1 MIFKAKMPKIL
12 QKIFPSLVWKCLT
25 NEKKVWLTFDDGPNP
40 KVTNYILNV
49 LKKNNIKAT
58 FFCVGNKIEQYPD
71 IINKIKQEGHTIG
84 NHSYSHINGFKT
96 STKKYINDISKCQEL
111 IPNTKIFRPPF
122 GKITPIQISK
132 LKQDFKIIMW
142 DVMAYDF
149 RDSLTKEECLLNV
162 TDNVESGSIIVLHDN
177 LKSFEKIKY
186 LLPKIIDKLKDR
198 KFNFS
203 EIW

>member
-1 MIFKAKMPKIL
+1 MPKIL

>member
-25 NEKKVWLTFDDGPNP
+25 NERKVWLTFDDGPNP

-58 FFCVGNKIEQYPD
+58 FFCVGNKIEKYPD
-71 IINKIKQEGHTIG
+71 IINKIKQEGHIIG

-96 STKKYINDISKCQEL
+96 STKKYIKDISKCQKL

>member
-1 MIFKAKMPKIL
+1 MLFKAKMPKIL

-40 KVTNYILNV
+40 KVTDYILKV

-58 FFCVGNKIEQYPD
+58 FFCVGNKIEKYPD
-71 IINKIKQEGHTIG
+71 IINKIKQEGHIIG

-96 STKKYINDISKCQEL
+96 STKKYIKDISKCQEL

-186 LLPKIIDKLKDR
+186 ILPKIIDKLKDR

>member
-1 MIFKAKMPKIL
+1 MPKIL

-40 KVTNYILNV
+40 KVTDYILKV

-58 FFCVGNKIEQYPD
+58 FFCVGNKIEKYPD
-71 IINKIKQEGHTIG
+71 IINKIKQEGHIIG

-96 STKKYINDISKCQEL
+96 STKKYIKDISKCQEL

-186 LLPKIIDKLKDR
+186 ILPKIIDKLKDR

>member
-1 MIFKAKMPKIL
+1 MPKIL

-40 KVTNYILNV
+40 KVTDYILKV
-49 LKKNNIKAT
+49 LKKYNIKAT
-58 FFCVGNKIEQYPD
+58 FFCVGNKIEKYPD
-71 IINKIKQEGHTIG
+71 IINKIKQEGHIIG

-96 STKKYINDISKCQEL
+96 STKKYIKDISKCQEL

-186 LLPKIIDKLKDR
+186 ILPKIIDKLKDR